1 MRIKFTLAALAAALL
16 TGCFSPTENI
26 VREFD
31 ADGRLTRETI
41 TSESVIKTITAST
54 QGKTVFAWDNSWL
67 AYISA
72 TTSTVEDPTPTLKMG
87 IGRADKGVLTLAP
100 GHSLETT
107 PELIRAARAGEISL
121 STSGVST
128 TSGTK

>member
-1 MRIKFTLAALAAALL
+1 MKIKFTLAALAAALL

-54 QGKTVFAWDNSWL
+54 QGKTVFAWDT
-67 AYISA
+67 
-72 TTSTVEDPTPTLKMG
+72 TTSTLYFYMNAVPTSLPS
-87 IGRADKGVLTLAP
+87 RALL
-100 GHSLETT
+100 
-107 PELIRAARAGEISL
+107 
-121 STSGVST
+121 
-128 TSGTK
+128 